1 LAFLIIE
8 AYIGVVPAMLP
19 TLQVVPEKRHDR
31 YSYEWKRQGRKG
43 SSSSLLALSTHRS
56 MILPLLLL
64 LLRVKDEEGGV
75 VEVVVVAYIVRK
87 LVALM

>member
-56 MILPLLLL
+56 MILPLLSLF
-64 LLRVKDEEGGV
+64 LLRVKTRRAE
-75 VEVVVVAYIVRK
+75 
-87 LVALM
+87 